1 MTQETIEQTRKK
13 LKEIYSFTFEKK
25 EKNKLTE
32 TKTVKNQDTNEDEEV
47 SITKEIEE
55 SVPYRV
61 VMKKPSR
68 RQIEEAELEFSVEMS
83 KCIKNGILTK
93 AMLAKK
99 YSDTGGLLAEEDA
112 KSLTN
117 MYIKYGE
124 MSNEIE
130 RLQISTDSESE
141 KFKNKIG
148 SLAGDIALTRK
159 DIINVETS
167 YANLFNHTADM
178 RAENK
183 VIQWYILNL
192 TYIQKDDQ
200 DEIEPLFPG
209 KTFEHK
215 LQVFYDME
223 EEGDE
228 IYDLIGGKVAA
239 LFSFWY
245 YSSGSASSDELAS
258 LNQDID
264 QGNI

>member
-25 EKNKLTE
+25 EKNKQTE
-32 TKTVKNQDTNEDEEV
+32 TKTVKNQDTGEDEEV

-130 RLQISTDSESE
+130 KLQISPESE

-148 SLAGDIALTRK
+148 ALAGDIALTRK
-159 DIINVETS
+159 DIINIETS

-192 TYIQKDDQ
+192 THIQKG
-200 DEIEPLFPG
+200 DEDTIDPLFPG
-209 KTFEHK
+209 KTFDHK

-228 IYDLIGGKVAA
+228 IYDIIGGKVAA

-245 YSSGSASSDELAS
+245 YSSGSASSGELAS
-258 LNQDID
+258 LSEDID
-264 QGNI
+264 LGNI